1 VQTAKRQQTR
11 YGPARKINEKPITDR
26 FLRKAAG
33 FYVIFTSNACTLEK
47 VDLLLYSMKRIPCLI
62 ALALLLSVAA
72 LRGVAEPGRVWFSVP
87 VSTQDSIGVEKK
99 DGKRFIMHRV
109 NEGQTLYAIAR
120 RYRSSVD
127 AIKAANPNLNGNVRY
142 GQVIRVP
149 LAEASLSRKEKK
161 AIDKAIK
168 KDEKEKERS
177 VKAEPA
183 SKPVKTARKSEDP
196 AKAGIHV
203 VEPGQTLYSLAVR
216 YGVSQAEIRR
226 WNDLSNDN
234 VLIGQAL
241 IVSEKAHQSRMPSP
255 SNPAAAARTDTPAKT
270 TVTRPEVSRPEP
282 RTEPERTETPVARTE
297 RPAPKRPEETPGPT
311 TEEVR
316 NVPLPRPADAE
327 ILLPRPGNDAPM
339 PTRGRRISEN
349 GVAELIDGASD
360 SNKYLALHRT
370 APAGTLVQV
379 RNEFNNQSIWVKVIG
394 KLPDTGINDKI
405 LIKLSARAFEKL
417 SPQDRRFRAE
427 VSYLVP

>member
-1 VQTAKRQQTR
+1 
-11 YGPARKINEKPITDR
+11 
-26 FLRKAAG
+26 
-33 FYVIFTSNACTLEK
+33 
-47 VDLLLYSMKRIPCLI
+47 MKRIPCLI
-62 ALALLLSVAA
+62 ILALLLSVAA
-72 LRGVAEPGRVWFSVP
+72 LRGVAEPSRIRFSIP
-87 VSTQDSIGVEKK
+87 ASAQDSVGIEKK
-99 DGKRFIMHRV
+99 DGKRFIVHRV
-109 NEGQTLYAIAR
+109 NEGQTLYSIAR
-120 RYRSSVD
+120 RYRSTVD

-149 LAEASLSRKEKK
+149 LAEASMSRKEKK

-177 VKAEPA
+177 AKTEPTP
-183 SKPVKTARKSEDP
+183 SKPGKATRKGEDP

-216 YGVSQAEIRR
+216 YGVSQADIRR
-226 WNDLSNDN
+226 WNDLNNDN

-255 SNPAAAARTDTPAKT
+255 SNPAAATRTDTPAKT

-282 RTEPERTETPVARTE
+282 RNEPERTETPVARTE
-297 RPAPKRPEETPGPT
+297 RPAPKRTEETPSPSP
-311 TEEVR
+311 EEVR

-339 PTRGRRISEN
+339 PTQGRRISEN